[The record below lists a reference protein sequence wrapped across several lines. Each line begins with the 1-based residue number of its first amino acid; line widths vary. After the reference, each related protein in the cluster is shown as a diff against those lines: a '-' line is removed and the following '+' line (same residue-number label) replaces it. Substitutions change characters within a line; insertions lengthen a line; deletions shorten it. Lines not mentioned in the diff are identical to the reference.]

1 MHVKLCSKPCPR
13 VIAGCLCHCAGN
25 TTQVAMVRQQFQVLQ
40 AALEDEKNKTRLHL
54 IHAASFSVCR
64 MFFRVSLGMY

>member
-1 MHVKLCSKPCPR
+1 
-13 VIAGCLCHCAGN
+13 
-25 TTQVAMVRQQFQVLQ
+25 MVRQQFQVLQ